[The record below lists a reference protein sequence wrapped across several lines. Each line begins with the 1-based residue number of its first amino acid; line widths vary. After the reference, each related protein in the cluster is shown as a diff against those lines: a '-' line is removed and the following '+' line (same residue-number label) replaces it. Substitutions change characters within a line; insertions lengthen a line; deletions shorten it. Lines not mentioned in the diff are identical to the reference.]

1 VDDHGECHPE
11 RSAQRESKDLR
22 LQSLAPQGASASMAD
37 RAVRAARTYLFS
49 YRKNRHLLKKIVLS
63 AEADHGFIVSGAV
76 EKSASLFPPGHVGRK
91 KFLSKN
97 AIFNTPEI

>member
-22 LQSLAPQGASASMAD
+22 LQFLAPQGASASMAD

-49 YRKNRHLLKKIVLS
+49 LQPALFSPAASLCLFSLPLLLFLPQKIVISSKKSSFRPKL
-63 AEADHGFIVSGAV
+63 ITVS
-76 EKSASLFPPGHVGRK
+76 S
-91 KFLSKN
+91 
-97 AIFNTPEI
+97 